1 MRMDQKIAEIK
12 GGTLQVKLF
21 VGGCI
26 LLILSLMSFKPGG
39 GSVGKNLYE
48 TFYVGEEGTQYF
60 IKPLSFSGKN
70 KVLLKLD
77 FTFRYKVAMKDSA
90 VVNISFLNTEIIR
103 CLDSVKIANGTNT
116 MVFKKINCLFAEQK
130 EKMYHTRFTAKG
142 SLAELHKLFD
152 KSNWNLT
159 AYEKNN
165 SGIFTTPKATEKK
178 IQKMKESI
186 FTEF

>member
-1 MRMDQKIAEIK
+1 MRIDKMGAGSILTRLLLAAYFLSIIS
-12 GGTLQVKLF
+12 
-21 VGGCI
+21 CI
-26 LLILSLMSFKPGG
+26 SIKPGG
-39 GSVGKNLYE
+39 TKSGKNLYE